1 MEPRRFPVAEG
12 AAGTR
17 LDAFLAR
24 ALGASRAE
32 VRRVLARGVV
42 RVDGRACS
50 AAEKGVALAPGAVVE
65 VARFV
70 PAAAQRPV
78 PEPELALPVLAEGP
92 GWLVVDKPAGMP
104 VHPLREEERGSAL
117 GSVAARHPEI
127 VGVGEGGLRSGV
139 AHRLDIET
147 SGCLAFATEEASW
160 QRLREEFRRHRMEKV
175 YRAVALGRLEGEGT
189 LELELVVA
197 RHRPALVRAAPG
209 GHPVAL
215 AWHAL
220 EALAGA
226 TLVEVRPVT
235 GFLHQIRAGLAHLG
249 HPLAGDVRYG
259 AAEAGDPSG
268 ATRAMLH
275 ASRLAG
281 AGLAAEAP
289 DPADFAAVLA
299 RLRPRAPAR

>member
-1 MEPRRFPVAEG
+1 MEPRRFTVDERG
-12 AAGTR
+12 AGAR

-32 VRRVLARGVV
+32 ARRVLARGVV
-42 RVDGRACS
+42 RVDGRRCGP
-50 AAEKGVALAPGAVVE
+50 AEKGDALPAGSVVE

-70 PAAAQRPV
+70 PAAAQRPL
-78 PEPELALPVLAEGP
+78 PEPELALPVLAEGA

-104 VHPLREEERGSAL
+104 VHPLREGERGTAL
-117 GSVAARHPEI
+117 GFVAARHPEV

-139 AHRLDIET
+139 VHRLDVET
-147 SGCLAFATEEASW
+147 SGCLAFATAEPAW
-160 QRLREEFRRHRMEKV
+160 RRLREAFRRHAMEKV
-175 YRAVALGRLEGEGT
+175 YRAIALGRLAGEGT

-209 GHPVAL
+209 GHRVAL
-215 AWHAL
+215 AWRVL
-220 EALAGA
+220 EPLAGA

-235 GFLHQIRAGLAHLG
+235 GFLHQIRAGFAHLG
-249 HPLAGDVRYG
+249 HPLAGDARYG

-268 ATRAMLH
+268 ASRAMLH

-281 AGLAAEAP
+281 AGVEAEAP
-289 DPADFAAVLA
+289 DPADFAAAVA
-299 RLRPRAPAR
+299 RLRLR